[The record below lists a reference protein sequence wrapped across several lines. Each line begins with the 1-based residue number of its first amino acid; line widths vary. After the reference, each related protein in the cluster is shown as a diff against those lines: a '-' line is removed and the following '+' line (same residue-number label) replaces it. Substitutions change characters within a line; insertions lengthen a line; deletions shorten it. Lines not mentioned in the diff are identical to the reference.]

1 MVSDGNLNF
10 RCTVDHVV
18 VNMTPKKQLL
28 LSSKIII
35 LSYEVCAFLSV
46 FFFLIVTREQSQE
59 EKEARGG
66 LHRGGA
72 PQRTPGLPQS
82 EGNSQKVI

>member
-10 RCTVDHVV
+10 RSTVDHVV
-18 VNMTPKKQLL
+18 VNITPKKQLL
-28 LSSKIII
+28 LSSNIIR

-46 FFFLIVTREQSQE
+46 FLFLIVAREQSQ

-82 EGNSQKVI
+82 EGNSQEVL